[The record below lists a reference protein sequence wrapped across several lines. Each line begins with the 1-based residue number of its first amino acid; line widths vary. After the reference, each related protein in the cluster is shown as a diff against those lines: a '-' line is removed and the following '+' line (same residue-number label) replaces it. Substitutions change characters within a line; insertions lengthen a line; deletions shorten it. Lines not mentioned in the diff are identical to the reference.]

1 MKSSVIAVIL
11 CALFVLPA
19 AASVQEPK
27 TGVSFDETMNQ
38 SGTDLV
44 LAGVGVRSKM
54 MVKVYA
60 AGLYIDPSAK
70 TELAQYKAEAAK
82 PSDNLYNA
90 IINGAFAKLFVLQF
104 VRDVEGKQVSDAIKE
119 ALLKYPTMSE
129 PDVQKDAG
137 TFFAACTTDMKSG
150 QVLKIFIK
158 GDEVTV
164 IPPGGN
170 PTVIKNSKLATA
182 VPAIWIG
189 KNAISD
195 DLKKGLVSR
204 LPQIL

>member
-1 MKSSVIAVIL
+1 MKSSVLTVIL
-11 CALFVLPA
+11 CMLFVLPA
-19 AASVQEPK
+19 LAAVQEPK
-27 TGVSFDETMNQ
+27 TGVSFDETINQ

-44 LAGVGVRSKM
+44 LSGVGVRSKM

-60 AGLYIDPSAK
+60 AGLYIESSAK
-70 TELAQYKAEAAK
+70 AELAQYKPEAAK

-90 IINGAFAKLFVLQF
+90 IINGNFAKLFVLQF
-104 VRDVEGKQVSDAIKE
+104 VRDVEGKQVSDAMKE
-119 ALLKYPTMSE
+119 ALRKYPVMSE
-129 PDVQKDAG
+129 PDVQKDAEA
-137 TFFAACTTDMKSG
+137 FFAACATDMKSG

-170 PTVIKNSKLATA
+170 PTVIKNKKLAAA

-189 KNAISD
+189 TNAISD

-204 LPQIL
+204 LQQIL